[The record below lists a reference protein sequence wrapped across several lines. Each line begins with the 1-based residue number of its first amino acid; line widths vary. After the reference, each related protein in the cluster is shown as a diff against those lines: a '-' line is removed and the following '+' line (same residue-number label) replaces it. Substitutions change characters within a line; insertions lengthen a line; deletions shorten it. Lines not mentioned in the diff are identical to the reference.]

1 MSILKRDLAPISS
14 EAWEEIDEQAKKSL
28 RTVLTGRRFV
38 DVLGPYGIEYA
49 AAPTGRLTMS
59 ESKDGLGYGIHE
71 VKPLMEVRA
80 SFSLSRWE
88 LDNISRGSK
97 DADFS
102 ALDKAVWEIA
112 KFEEETIY
120 KGRKDAHIDGLESV
134 AIHNP
139 VPYNDDPEE
148 FLRAAAK
155 GMTELRNALIEGP
168 YALVVTEEVW
178 NYITSAVQGRPLKHH
193 LEYILQGPVIY
204 SSFVSRPLLVSIR
217 GGDLELIIGQDL
229 SIGYQHHDADK
240 VELFLT
246 ESFTFRV
253 LDPHALLF
261 FKH

>member
-1 MSILKRDLAPISS
+1 MDILKRELAPISP
-14 EAWEEIDEQAKKSL
+14 EAWEEIDKQAAKSL
-28 RTVLTGRRFV
+28 GTVLTARRVV
-38 DVLGPYGIEYA
+38 DVLGPYGIDYG
-49 AAPTGRLTMS
+49 AAPTGRIDVE
-59 ESKDGLGYGIHE
+59 ESGDGVGYGIHR
-71 VKPLMEVRA
+71 VQPLLEARA
-80 SFSLSRWE
+80 HFKLSRWE
-88 LDNISRGSK
+88 LDNITRGNRDPDLSE
-97 DADFS
+97 
-102 ALDKAVWEIA
+102 LDKAVWKIA
-112 KFEEETIY
+112 RFEEETIY
-120 KGRKDAHIDGLESV
+120 KGRSAASIDGLETV

-155 GMTELRNALIEGP
+155 GMTELRNAMIEGP

-204 SSFVSRPLLVSIR
+204 SSFVSRPLLVSMR

-229 SIGYQHHDADK
+229 SIGYHHHDTET
-240 VELFLT
+240 VELYLT

-253 LDPHALLF
+253 LDPQAMLF